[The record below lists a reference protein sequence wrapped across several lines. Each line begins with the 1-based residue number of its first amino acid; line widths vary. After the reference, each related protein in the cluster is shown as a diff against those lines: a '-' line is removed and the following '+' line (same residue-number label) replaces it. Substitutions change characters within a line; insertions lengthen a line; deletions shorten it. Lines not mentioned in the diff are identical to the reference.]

1 MLPSGLSPALAAL
14 VFLVFAFAARRRGES
29 TDSLTIPMG
38 VTSLWSTLL
47 AIESWTGIGVELV
60 GVTELGRDFAWVIYL
75 RRRFHITGNKSEL
88 TVVSSVVLSVAF
100 VAHVVALVTVH
111 EAPRI
116 LAGII
121 SPLLISI
128 ILLALI
134 EQVWRN
140 TPPGQRW
147 AVKLTCLGLGA
158 IFSFDFYLYSEA
170 LLFERPEPV
179 SWAARGVV
187 HVMAAP
193 LLWIGQRRLVG
204 IEKSWGLTHR
214 MVLHTVAIVG
224 SGIYLMVMAAVG
236 YFIRA
241 TDSDWGVLLQMAF
254 LASAGLLLALVLL
267 SGAVRARLRD
277 FLGRNFFRYR
287 YDYREQWL
295 RFTALLDA
303 AEANASLHIGVIEAM
318 ARLVDGTGSALWLRR
333 EQGIFRRVA
342 VWNMSLDGNVALTHP
357 FIHLLKDRQKPL
369 DLMDLRERVQMEGS
383 PPDWLLDSPRAWLV
397 VPLIWHEHLIGFVVL
412 APPLAG
418 PVLDWEITELL
429 HTAARQAAA
438 YIAQA
443 EAAEALSLARQFES
457 FHRTSAFVVH
467 DIKNLVAQ
475 LSLLLSNARRFRD
488 NPEFQEDMLAT
499 IESAVDRM
507 NRMLR
512 KLAEPPA
519 ERDRELLD
527 MSELLRSV
535 ISAKAALKPMPQ
547 FLETDEKLFVYAQP
561 ERLQRVLGHVIQNAT
576 EATPEDGLVG
586 VTLNRDSNW
595 VVVTVTDTG
604 QGMDEAFV
612 RDKLFRPFYSTKG
625 AGMGIGAYECKEY
638 IESLTGFLRVSSRP
652 GHGTCLEIHLPLA
665 PRTST

>member
-1 MLPSGLSPALAAL
+1 MGL
-14 VFLVFAFAARRRGES
+14 
-29 TDSLTIPMG
+29 
-38 VTSLWSTLL
+38 TSLWSALL
-47 AIESWTGIGVELV
+47 AWQIWTGVGLELV
-60 GVTELGRDFAWVIYL
+60 VVVELGRDFAWVQYL
-75 RRRFHITGNKSEL
+75 RKRFQVTGRWKEL
-88 TVVSSVVLSVAF
+88 AAVSSAVLALALAAQVMALIT
-100 VAHVVALVTVH
+100 AHPV
-111 EAPRI
+111 PRL
-116 LAGII
+116 LAGVV

-128 ILLALI
+128 LLLALV

-147 AVKLTCLGLGA
+147 AVKFTCLGLGA
-158 IFSFDFYLYSEA
+158 IFAFDFYLYSEA
-170 LLFERPEPV
+170 LLFERPEPA
-179 SWAARGVV
+179 SWAARGVI
-187 HVMAAP
+187 HVLAAP

-204 IEKSWGLTHR
+204 IETTWGLTHR

-224 SGIYLMVMAAVG
+224 SGIYLMVMAGVG
-236 YFIRA
+236 YFIRV
-241 TDSDWGVLLQMAF
+241 TNGDWGVLLQMAF
-254 LASAGLLLALVLL
+254 MASAGLLLLLVLL
-267 SGAVRARLRD
+267 SGSVRARLRD

-333 EQGIFRRVA
+333 EPGVFRRVA
-342 VWNMSLDGNVALTHP
+342 NWNLNLEGDVLATHP
-357 FIHLLKDRQKPL
+357 FIQVLKERQKPL
-369 DLMDLRERVQMEGS
+369 DLMDFRERVPSLAS

-397 VPLIWHEHLIGFVVL
+397 VPLIWHEHLIGLVVL

-418 PVLDWEITELL
+418 PAMDWEITELL

-507 NRMLR
+507 NRMLK
-512 KLAEPPA
+512 KLAEPPM
-519 ERDRELLD
+519 EGDRELLD
-527 MSELLRSV
+527 LSEVVRRVVTAKSSLRPAPSF
-535 ISAKAALKPMPQ
+535 Q
-547 FLETDEKLFVYAQP
+547 ETDEKCWVNAQP
-561 ERLQRVLGHVIQNAT
+561 DRLERVLGHVVQNAT

-586 VTLNRDSNW
+586 VTLERAGDRA
-595 VVVTVTDTG
+595 VVTVTDTG

-625 AGMGIGAYECKEY
+625 AGMGIGAYECREY
-638 IESLTGFLRVSSRP
+638 IESLNGLLHVSSRP
-652 GHGTCLEIHLPLA
+652 GHGTCFEIHLPLA
-665 PRTST
+665 TRTPL